1 MKKRKKTKVKLP
13 KWAMRIKNNKIDPQM
28 MHLMQMMDQ
37 DRNDK

>member
-1 MKKRKKTKVKLP
+1 MKKRKHTKVKP
-13 KWAMRIKNNKIDPQM
+13 PRWAMRIKNNKIDPQM

>member
-1 MKKRKKTKVKLP
+1 MKKRTKTKAKLP
-13 KWAMRIKNNKIDPQM
+13 KWAMRIKNNKVDPQM